1 MMIERPTANHQPARI
16 EHRRS
21 KRFPIVVPTEVKWH
35 SPGGVSVKETAQAEE
50 VNAQGGL
57 LRMETFPNVGEVVEL
72 TNLLSAE
79 AAQARVLGI
88 RRSTESAAPGV
99 AVELFVPSETF
110 WGVNFQLKRSTTEL
124 LKLGQAMQAGG
135 IDQRE
140 LREFRDAVDQIR
152 KIAWAVEEWEERH
165 LQRQSPETILSLLTA
180 ERIRC
185 ATYLCNELAS
195 ELEASEVSFGTKGIA
210 EFYRA
215 VDRAYQSLERPFMY
229 RETG

>member
-1 MMIERPTANHQPARI
+1 MTIDRPTANPQPARI

-21 KRFPIVVPTEVKWH
+21 KRISIVVPTEVKWRG
-35 SPGGVSVKETAQAEE
+35 PGGVSVKESAQAEE

-88 RRSTESAAPGV
+88 RRSTEGAPPGV

-110 WGVNFQLKRSTTEL
+110 WGVNFQLKRNTTEL
-124 LKLGQAMQAGG
+124 LKLGQVLQVGG
-135 IDQRE
+135 IDLRV

-165 LQRQSPETILSLLTA
+165 LQRRGPDTILSLLTA
-180 ERIRC
+180 ERIRR
-185 ATYLCNELAS
+185 ATYLCNELAT
-195 ELEASEVSFGTKGIA
+195 ELEACEVSFGTKGIA

-215 VDRAYQSLERPFMY
+215 VDRVYQGLERPLTY
-229 RETG
+229 GEA

>member
-1 MMIERPTANHQPARI
+1 MTIERPTANHQPARI

-57 LRMETFPNVGEVVEL
+57 LRMEAFPSVGEVVEL

-124 LKLGQAMQAGG
+124 LKLGQALQAGG

-165 LQRQSPETILSLLTA
+165 LQRRSLDTVLSLLTA

-215 VDRAYQSLERPFMY
+215 VDRAYQSLERPLMY
-229 RETG
+229 REA